1 MAQIT
6 KGQIQRVY
14 ALGAGIGILEN
25 GNEND
30 DLHALVSRITGK
42 EHIKDLT
49 DTEFNA
55 VERELMRLMR
65 YGTRPAPLKKSA
77 RRTKPEAVP
86 GMMTPEQQSLA
97 WRMIYR
103 LCELDKQP
111 TAATPGA
118 RMVGAINKILGIDAT
133 VEAPFRWVDFE
144 SGAKLIERL
153 KRYVRSAEKKREAG

>member
-1 MAQIT
+1 MASIT
-6 KGQIQRVY
+6 KGQIQRIY
-14 ALGAGIGILEN
+14 ALGAGIGILES

-42 EHIKDLT
+42 EHIKELT
-49 DTEFNA
+49 VTEFDA
-55 VERELMRLMR
+55 VESELMRLMR
-65 YGTRPAPLKKSA
+65 YGTRNTPLKKNS
-77 RRTKPEAVP
+77 RKKVEAVA
-86 GMMTPEQQSLA
+86 GMMTPQQQSLA

-111 TAATPGA
+111 TAATPGE
-118 RMVGAINKILGIDAT
+118 RMVGAVKKILGIDAT

-153 KRYVRSAEKKREAG
+153 KRYVYSAEKKREAG